1 VSLVAF
7 AVLAA
12 ITVAGALAVLL
23 ARETMRLVMGLGAF
37 LLGIAGLYL
46 YYAMPL
52 LAAAQVFLYVGGVL
66 VLFIFAIMALRPGA
80 DGRAVLARSFDIG
93 AAAVA
98 AGLFVLLVA
107 SLLSLSPVLTQ
118 GPAARGTV
126 DAVGALLLGDLLPQF
141 ELAGG
146 LLLAALV
153 AALAI
158 IGREERS

>member
-7 AVLAA
+7 GAMAA

-66 VLFIFAIMALRPGA
+66 VLFIFAIMALRPGS
-80 DGRAVLARSFDIG
+80 DGRGGLSRRFDLG
-93 AAAVA
+93 AASVC
-98 AGLFVLLVA
+98 AGLFALLVA
-107 SLLSLSPVLTQ
+107 SLESLSPVLAS
-118 GPAARGTV
+118 GPAARGTTA
-126 DAVGALLLGDLLPQF
+126 AVGDLLLGGLLPQF

-146 LLLAALV
+146 LLLVALV

-158 IGREERS
+158 VGGEGER

>member
-1 VSLVAF
+1 MSLVAF
-7 AVLAA
+7 GVLAA
-12 ITVAGALAVLL
+12 VTVSGALAVLF

-37 LLGIAGLYL
+37 LLGVAGLYL

-66 VLFIFAIMALRPGA
+66 VLFIFALMALRRGA
-80 DGRAVLARSFDIG
+80 DGQTQLTRRFDLG
-93 AAAVA
+93 AAAVTG
-98 AGLFVLLVA
+98 GLFVLLVA
-107 SLLSLSPVLTQ
+107 SLYSLAPSLAE

-126 DAVGALLLGDLLPQF
+126 EAVGGLLLGDLLPQF
-141 ELAGG
+141 ELVGG

-158 IGREERS
+158 LGREGER

>member
-7 AVLAA
+7 GVLAA

-23 ARETMRLVMGLGAF
+23 ARETMRLIMGLGAF
-37 LLGIAGLYL
+37 LLGVAGLYL

-52 LAAAQVFLYVGGVL
+52 LAVAQVFLYVGGVL
-66 VLFIFAIMALRPGA
+66 VLFIFAIMALRRGP
-80 DGRAVLARSFDIG
+80 DGRGSLALTFDLG

-98 AGLFVLLVA
+98 GGLFALLVA
-107 SLLSLSPVLTQ
+107 SLYSLAPSLSE

-126 DAVGALLLGDLLPQF
+126 EAVGTLLLGGLLPQF

-146 LLLAALV
+146 LLLVALV
-153 AALAI
+153 AALAVL
-158 IGREERS
+158 GREGER